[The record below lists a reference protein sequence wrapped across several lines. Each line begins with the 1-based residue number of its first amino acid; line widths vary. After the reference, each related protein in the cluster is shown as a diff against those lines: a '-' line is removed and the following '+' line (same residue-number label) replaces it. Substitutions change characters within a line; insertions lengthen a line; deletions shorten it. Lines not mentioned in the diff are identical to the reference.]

1 MGLPIDEKEVPL
13 DMQDLSYNCQ
23 QALFLFNVL
32 PDKVEGMNGVWL
44 GKEYAGLMDIM
55 NIYEIDNKKEAFTLF
70 EGLLEKIKI
79 DVIKFLLNLNIVV
92 SSKEDNDDKQKEI
105 PLDNKKIGRN
115 EKCPCGSG
123 KKYKHCCGSV

>member
-55 NIYEIDNKKEAFTLF
+55 NIYSMSDRSEVMDFLIVCVGEASKVY
-70 EGLLEKIKI
+70 EKQRKLE
-79 DVIKFLLNLNIVV
+79 
-92 SSKEDNDDKQKEI
+92 Q
-105 PLDNKKIGRN
+105 KKIESQSKIR
-115 EKCPCGSG
+115 K
-123 KKYKHCCGSV
+123 